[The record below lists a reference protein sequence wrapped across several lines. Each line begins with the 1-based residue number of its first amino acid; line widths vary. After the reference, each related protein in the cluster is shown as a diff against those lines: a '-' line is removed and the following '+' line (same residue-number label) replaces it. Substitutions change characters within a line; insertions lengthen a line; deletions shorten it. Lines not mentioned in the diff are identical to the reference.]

1 MTREPISR
9 GNLGPLTKIGQG
21 GQGVVYR
28 APKVK
33 TKFANALVY
42 KEYKAAV
49 RGDIDFDAL
58 SSMPELVENSLS
70 YADGE
75 RLISVAAWPCAIVED
90 QGQSTGFVMP
100 EIPER
105 FFISLTTLKG
115 VSSNAAEFQHL
126 LNPETVLHARGIA
139 IDEVTRYALLLE
151 IASTL
156 AFLHSH
162 GVCVGDI
169 SPKNL
174 LFGMEPRAAIYFID
188 CDGMRIGNVSALPQ
202 VETPGWEVP
211 PGEELATVYSDSYK
225 LGLLA
230 LRLLAGDQD
239 VKTGA
244 SIPSTVPNLMRSLIT
259 DSLRPEP
266 QKRPLPATW
275 IYLLGQAL
283 EEAQHRQKTEAVQ
296 KKAAMPATKITQ
308 AATVPP
314 PPTTPRRSPVPAPVP
329 ASAPSPV
336 ATAASGRAGWIA
348 LAGAVVALFVVGALL
363 IGGFSQ
369 SDTSSTGAST
379 RQTTSE
385 ISTSASGTSSA
396 PTSGNAWKSPTAS
409 ALPPLVTAPDSNNAS
424 CPDGY
429 HFSNQ
434 SGWATHAGRGSTK
447 TSCTLAYNVLM
458 EYWGYGSA
466 DHGTRTISVRG
477 SVDCPSVRSRL
488 SSVACNGDAFVM
500 TCSSVAG
507 ESWITCTGG
516 DDARVYLY

>member
-139 IDEVTRYALLLE
+139 IDEVRRYALLLE

-174 LFGMEPRAAIYFID
+174 LFATEPRAAVYFID

-239 VKTGA
+239 VKTGG
-244 SIPSTVPNLMRSLIT
+244 VF
-259 DSLRPEP
+259 P
-266 QKRPLPATW
+266 Q
-275 IYLLGQAL
+275 
-283 EEAQHRQKTEAVQ
+283 
-296 KKAAMPATKITQ
+296 
-308 AATVPP
+308 
-314 PPTTPRRSPVPAPVP
+314 
-329 ASAPSPV
+329 
-336 ATAASGRAGWIA
+336 
-348 LAGAVVALFVVGALL
+348 
-363 IGGFSQ
+363 
-369 SDTSSTGAST
+369 TS
-379 RQTTSE
+379 
-385 ISTSASGTSSA
+385 
-396 PTSGNAWKSPTAS
+396 
-409 ALPPLVTAPDSNNAS
+409 
-424 CPDGY
+424 
-429 HFSNQ
+429 
-434 SGWATHAGRGSTK
+434 
-447 TSCTLAYNVLM
+447 
-458 EYWGYGSA
+458 
-466 DHGTRTISVRG
+466 RT
-477 SVDCPSVRSRL
+477 
-488 SSVACNGDAFVM
+488 
-500 TCSSVAG
+500 
-507 ESWITCTGG
+507 
-516 DDARVYLY
+516 